1 MKIAALVT
9 VLALASGSAWAQY
22 GGKSS
27 DTERAARGSSAA
39 TAQPKD
45 AAKTGGEGLGA
56 KTKRAFSRAGDK
68 IRNTGERIGRAVNK
82 DGTPADAQAS
92 RRDTRAMGGPGADG
106 SDQARQAR
114 MDEAYDNWKSKQ
126 R

>member
-27 DTERAARGSSAA
+27 DAERGARGNSAA
-39 TAQPKD
+39 TAQSKD
-45 AAKTGGEGLGA
+45 AAKSGDGLGA

-82 DGTPADAQAS
+82 DDTPSDAQAS
-92 RRDTRAMGGPGADG
+92 RRDTRAMGGPSVDS